1 MPPSPRPSPQP
12 PPPSPSPSPHPALL
26 AQPQPRPPAPAP
38 GSPHRPSPPPQP
50 PPPGPGPQPQ
60 PSPQLLRLAALAPAL
75 QPGPAGSSGGTGPAG
90 VAGSASAGPAA
101 CTGSGAGGFGP
112 YSQEQVEQFVKQLKH
127 MDMLGIDPYVT
138 CSGVP
143 LFPTDTTWL
152 LQVPMA
158 SSAYNSLDD
167 VPLCLRRTYTV
178 KVQYYNHYTDVP
190 MCLQNLIPSFQ
201 VQAMTPRSRRQNMP
215 EYLQST
221 PISQYTR
228 EHIAVLHQW
237 ADCPASQ
244 LLTDD
249 GLAFCLRQYDVTSDI
264 SIRIRAP
271 THDGA
276 RYKRNNC

>member
-1 MPPSPRPSPQP
+1 
-12 PPPSPSPSPHPALL
+12 
-26 AQPQPRPPAPAP
+26 
-38 GSPHRPSPPPQP
+38 
-50 PPPGPGPQPQ
+50 
-60 PSPQLLRLAALAPAL
+60 
-75 QPGPAGSSGGTGPAG
+75 
-90 VAGSASAGPAA
+90 
-101 CTGSGAGGFGP
+101 
-112 YSQEQVEQFVKQLKH
+112 
-127 MDMLGIDPYVT
+127 
-138 CSGVP
+138 
-143 LFPTDTTWL
+143 
-152 LQVPMA
+152 MA

-249 GLAFCLRQYDVTSDI
+249 GLAFCLRQYDVTSDMVVQWGI
-264 SIRIRAP
+264 YYYLNQNPCSDPRWCTLQAEQLLNQVRERSMLTMLCYFRGILATTAREDYFEMLYTLLRDNIMVTKRYGPPDHERSLALDVHGGYGFYKSCCLDP
-271 THDGA
+271 LGFTLLTSRRLSSHSPASARQRLASRDLPVCRCQGA
-276 RYKRNNC
+276 L

>member
-1 MPPSPRPSPQP
+1 
-12 PPPSPSPSPHPALL
+12 
-26 AQPQPRPPAPAP
+26 
-38 GSPHRPSPPPQP
+38 
-50 PPPGPGPQPQ
+50 
-60 PSPQLLRLAALAPAL
+60 
-75 QPGPAGSSGGTGPAG
+75 
-90 VAGSASAGPAA
+90 
-101 CTGSGAGGFGP
+101 
-112 YSQEQVEQFVKQLKH
+112 
-127 MDMLGIDPYVT
+127 
-138 CSGVP
+138 
-143 LFPTDTTWL
+143 
-152 LQVPMA
+152 MA

-249 GLAFCLRQYDVTSDI
+249 GLAFCLRQYDVTSDMVVQWGTYYYLNQNPCSDPRWCTLQAEQLLNQVRERSMPTMLCYFRGILATTAREDYFEMLYTLLHANIMVRKDTALQTMNEVLHWMYMGDMAFI
-264 SIRIRAP
+264 SPAVSTRSVSP
-271 THDGA
+271 
-276 RYKRNNC
+276 C

>member
-1 MPPSPRPSPQP
+1 
-12 PPPSPSPSPHPALL
+12 
-26 AQPQPRPPAPAP
+26 
-38 GSPHRPSPPPQP
+38 
-50 PPPGPGPQPQ
+50 
-60 PSPQLLRLAALAPAL
+60 
-75 QPGPAGSSGGTGPAG
+75 
-90 VAGSASAGPAA
+90 
-101 CTGSGAGGFGP
+101 
-112 YSQEQVEQFVKQLKH
+112 
-127 MDMLGIDPYVT
+127 
-138 CSGVP
+138 
-143 LFPTDTTWL
+143 
-152 LQVPMA
+152 MA

-249 GLAFCLRQYDVTSDI
+249 GLAFCLRQYDVTSDMVVQWGSYYYLNQNPCSDPRWCTLQAEQLLNQVRERPMPTMLCYFRGILVTTAREDYFEMLYTLLHDNIMVRKDTALQTMNEVLHWMYMVDMAFI
-264 SIRIRAP
+264 SPAVSTRSVSP
-271 THDGA
+271 
-276 RYKRNNC
+276 C